1 MGYRSRVECRI
12 VGDKEAILEVIAM
25 MRLVEER
32 QDLLTDVLNDC
43 FLVNYPSS
51 TPGQAL
57 FGWSYEDVKWYS
69 DYDDVQLFTRL
80 WDQFESREHEFSGG
94 FARIGEDDDD
104 AESKYFGNDPYDLVI
119 LRRAIDTVSLDGP
132 NLLSSKIESPET
144 TQGTT

>member
-12 VGDKEAILEVIAM
+12 VGDKEAILDVIAV

-43 FLVNYPSS
+43 SLVDYPSS

-80 WDQFESREHEFSGG
+80 WDQFESREHKFSGG
-94 FARIGEDDDD
+94 FVRIGEDHED

-119 LRRAIDTVSLDGP
+119 LSRAIDAVSLDGP
-132 NLLSSKIESPET
+132 NLLSSKIELSET

>member
-1 MGYRSRVECRI
+1 
-12 VGDKEAILEVIAM
+12 

-43 FLVNYPSS
+43 FLMDYPSS

-57 FGWSYEDVKWYS
+57 FGWSFEDVKWYS
-69 DYDDVQLFTRL
+69 DYDDVRLFTRL

-94 FARIGEDDDD
+94 FARIGEDDED

-119 LRRAIDTVSLDGP
+119 LSRAIDTVSLDGP
-132 NLLSSKIESPET
+132 NLLSSKIELSKT